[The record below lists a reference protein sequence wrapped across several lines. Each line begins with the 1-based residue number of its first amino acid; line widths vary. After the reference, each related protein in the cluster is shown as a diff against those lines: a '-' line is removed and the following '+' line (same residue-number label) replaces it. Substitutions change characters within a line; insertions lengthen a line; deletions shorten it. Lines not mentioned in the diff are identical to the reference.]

1 MYNNSFLKSRQAQIK
16 KDSARAKQREEEL
29 YDKKA
34 EEATRH
40 ADKRKRD
47 RESRV
52 DRINGTLDSTAEK
65 GIRDFNSITLFQ
77 ATTGT
82 STDALRR

>member
-1 MYNNSFLKSRQAQIK
+1 MNIEHKILFYSRQAQIK

-34 EEATRH
+34 QEATRH
-40 ADKRKRD
+40 ADKLKRE

-52 DRINGTLDSTAEK
+52 DRIRGNTQYTIHIAWRG
-65 GIRDFNSITLFQ
+65 RF
-77 ATTGT
+77 
-82 STDALRR
+82 